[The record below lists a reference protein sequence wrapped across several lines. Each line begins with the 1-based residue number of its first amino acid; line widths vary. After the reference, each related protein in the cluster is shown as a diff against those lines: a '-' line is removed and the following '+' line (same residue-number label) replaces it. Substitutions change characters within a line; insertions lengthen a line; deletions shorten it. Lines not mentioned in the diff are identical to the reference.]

1 MNLGGLTFHEAAV
14 RAWMRIND
22 DAILTRAAAITFYAF
37 AALVPFM
44 GLFIALTAHWLPWIE
59 RKMTG
64 GTVYDLSDALH
75 ELLPSDAAAFVTN
88 ELVRLRNARSS
99 GLVSFGLIALLW
111 LSSSVFVEIIDAM
124 NFILGVK
131 ETRSFFKRRILAI
144 VMTLGQAA
152 ILIGAVVTMVAWPQI
167 VGLLKLTGLAAIL
180 ATVTHQLTVFVAV
193 LLSFAVALYVA
204 PDAEQHWE
212 WITPGSL
219 AGTVVLLAFSLVFRV
234 YAQYWGNYSATYGSL
249 AGIIVLL
256 SWLWLS
262 TVVLLTAA
270 ELNKVIRDASPV
282 DKAIDLVGSAM
293 SDRRM
298 SHQQT

>member
-64 GTVYDLSDALH
+64 GTVYDLSDGLH